1 MSNARKKSGG
11 SGFPAW
17 PQYDK
22 KELAALLEVLR
33 SRHWGRITGKKV
45 EKFEKSFAKAHN
57 AKYALACANG
67 TAALE
72 IALRAL
78 GVGPGDEVIVPAYT
92 FIATAT
98 AVLQVGAIP
107 VFVDIEDATYNIDAH
122 CVEAAITSRTKAV
135 IPVHFAGL
143 CADMDALCRIARRY
157 GLKLIEDC
165 AQAHGA
171 KWRGRRVGAI
181 GDCGTFSFQETKN
194 ISAGEGGAIITDS
207 RRIADLCFSYHHI
220 GRKRGRPF
228 YEHHYLAWNYRMTE
242 FQAAILLAQLERL
255 NRQTAHRERMAK
267 YLSQL
272 LSGIDGLR
280 APAPADARAKERAW
294 HLYIMRY
301 SPKGFGGMTRDE
313 FAARLKAEGVPAM
326 AGYPV
331 PLYRHPLFAK
341 NFGREC
347 RAQIAMHKN
356 RVDYSRLRLPVS
368 ERVCKETVWLPQYV
382 LLGGE
387 RDMNRIAA
395 AVRKIQRSAI

>member
-1 MSNARKKSGG
+1 MSNARKRSGG
-11 SGFPAW
+11 MGFPAW
-17 PQYDK
+17 PQYG
-22 KELAALLEVLR
+22 KEEVSALLEVLR

-45 EKFEKSFAKAHN
+45 EEFEKSFAKAHN

-78 GVGPGDEVIVPAYT
+78 GIGPGDEVIVPAYT

-107 VFVDIEDATYNIDAH
+107 VFVDIEDATYNIDAR

-143 CADMDALCRIARRY
+143 SADMDALRKIARKY
-157 GLKLIEDC
+157 GLKLVEDC

-171 KWRGRRVGAI
+171 KWRRRRAGAI

-207 RRIADLCFSYHHI
+207 KQLADLCFSYHHI

-242 FQAAILLAQLERL
+242 FQAAILLAQLRRL
-255 NRQTAHRERMAK
+255 NTQTARRERMAK
-267 YLSQL
+267 YLSEL
-272 LSGIDGLR
+272 LSEIDGLR

-301 SPKGFGGMTRDE
+301 SAKGFGGMTRDDFVE
-313 FAARLKAEGVPAM
+313 RLKAKNIPAM

-341 NFGREC
+341 NLAREC
-347 RAQIAMHKN
+347 RAQIAMHKG
-356 RVDYSRLRLPVS
+356 RVNYSKLRLPVS
-368 ERVCKETVWLPQYV
+368 ERVCKESVWLPQYV
-382 LLGGE
+382 LLGSK
-387 RDMNRIAA
+387 RDMERIAT
-395 AVRKIQRSAI
+395 AVRKIQRSVR